1 MRWITPA
8 LGLGIFAAAVL
19 ATLIALAPATLIDAR
34 LASASDGR
42 LRLAGAEGTLW
53 SGAGWIE
60 VRDARGSAGVARR
73 IAWRVLPESLLRA
86 RLLAEIELDQA
97 KPFRLAVS
105 LSRLEIA
112 DAGIN
117 LPAAALGLGMPKL
130 APLRLTGE
138 VRVSIPHLSLERGRM
153 DGDATLQWRSAGSA
167 LTPISPL
174 GEYEMQF
181 KAVGPDLYGTLR
193 TLEGPLQLDGKGTWS
208 SRSPPSFLAT
218 ARVPEQQ
225 QEQLA
230 PLFRLIAVERGAGIF
245 ELQVK

>member
-1 MRWITPA
+1 VRWITPA

-97 KPFRLAVS
+97 KPFRLAIS
-105 LSRLEIA
+105 LSRVEIT

-174 GEYEMQF
+174 GEYEMDF
-181 KAVGPDLYGTLR
+181 KAVGPDLHATLR
-193 TLEGPLQLDGKGTWS
+193 TLGGPLQLDGKGTWS
-208 SRSPPSFLAT
+208 SRAPPNFLAT

>member
-1 MRWITPA
+1 MPA

-19 ATLIALAPATLIDAR
+19 ATLIVFAPATLIDAR

-42 LRLAGAEGTLW
+42 LRLAGADGTLW

-60 VRDARGSAGVARR
+60 VRDVHGRAGVARR

-86 RLLAEIELDQA
+86 RLVAEIELDQA
-97 KPFRLAVS
+97 KPFRVAIS
-105 LSRLEIA
+105 LSRVEIA

-153 DGDATLQWRSAGSA
+153 DGAATLQWRSAGSA

-174 GEYEMQF
+174 GEYEMDF
-181 KAVGPDLYGTLR
+181 KAVGPELHATLR
-193 TLEGPLQLDGKGTWS
+193 TLEGPLQLDGKGTFS
-208 SRSPPSFLAT
+208 SRGPPSFLAT

-230 PLFRLIAVERGAGIF
+230 PLFRLIAVERGVGTF
-245 ELQVK
+245 ELRLN